1 MLTRPVG
8 GSIGRPTGAITW
20 RSVAREEAHRPW
32 AGALGATAVS
42 MAMFGTGVAAA
53 DDYAGQTYADASSA
67 LSDAKLT
74 GVIATRV
81 GYALPDDQCV
91 VTRSQKAPWIKGDD
105 FAPVTD
111 TVLLYLNCNAT
122 VASATTPGNSAGSP
136 EGRAAL
142 AAANA
147 AAAPRPV
154 DCCREPEPAQAL
166 VARHPAEQHVV
177 ASGAAGG

>member
-1 MLTRPVG
+1 MKKLIVLGPAPSVRRLCRWPCSEPVSPPPTTTPARHTPTR
-8 GSIGRPTGAITW
+8 
-20 RSVAREEAHRPW
+20 
-32 AGALGATAVS
+32 
-42 MAMFGTGVAAA
+42 
-53 DDYAGQTYADASSA
+53 SSA

-81 GYALPDDQCV
+81 GNALPDDQCV

-154 DCCREPEPAQAL
+154 DRCREPEPAQAL
-166 VARHPAEQHVV
+166 VARHLAEQHVV